1 MAESAGRHAPAR
13 QGPAREVA
21 VALHATCVKGCR
33 APIHGPKAV
42 VHLDSRLGSGGT
54 SRPAQ
59 GKLPVPQELLCLSV
73 FAVPNPYRDVG
84 ENGATRVGELEYR
97 YSSS

>member
-42 VHLDSRLGSGGT
+42 VHASGRRQFT
-54 SRPAQ
+54 P
-59 GKLPVPQELLCLSV
+59 C
-73 FAVPNPYRDVG
+73 
-84 ENGATRVGELEYR
+84 TR
-97 YSSS
+97 

>member
-33 APIHGPKAV
+33 ATVHGPKAV
-42 VHLDSRLGSGGT
+42 VHASGPAAVHA
-54 SRPAQ
+54 PAQ
-59 GKLPVPQELLCLSV
+59 GKLPVPCEACSV
-73 FAVPNPYRDVG
+73 VFIRS
-84 ENGATRVGELEYR
+84 E
-97 YSSS
+97 